1 MPVRTSNKS
10 ACMQLAVISQ
20 SARIYAH
27 FAHQAGL
34 KPDVVDAFADVDTR
48 AYAHRWLQCTALTS
62 GWNTADFK
70 TLVDNLETW
79 QTDTLVIG
87 SGFEQ
92 SLQQYAWLYKHY
104 TLAGN
109 APQVVDQ
116 LKDPFW
122 LAHTCA
128 SLGIAF
134 PEVRQTAPD
143 TGRWL
148 VKQQGGCGGS
158 HIKDWQVGMTVAHND
173 YYQAWQAGISVGAL
187 FVGNGEQCRL
197 VGVHQLHEA
206 VGSYAYAG
214 ASRLR
219 DASLDAAMQALADC
233 LMQAVALKGIFS
245 IDARWYA
252 GRLYLLE
259 VNPRLSASM
268 RLYDGLP
275 LMQAHLAGCRQQALP
290 AFQVPIYSASHRILY
305 AGQRLDVSDLRM
317 PDWLE
322 DRPQGGMIE
331 AGQPL
336 CSVYAQGENMV
347 EVQQQ
352 LLQQQ
357 EFLKKQWGTYVSER
371 IQFFNS

>member
-1 MPVRTSNKS
+1 
-10 ACMQLAVISQ
+10 MQLAVISQ

-34 KPDVVDAFADVDTR
+34 NPDVVDAFADVDTL
-48 AYAHRWLQCTALTS
+48 ACANRWLQCNALTS
-62 GWNTADFK
+62 GWNPADFQ
-70 TLVDNLETW
+70 TLTDCLDTW

-87 SGFEQ
+87 SGFEHA
-92 SLQQYAWLYKHY
+92 LPQYAWLYQHY

-134 PEVRQTAPD
+134 PEVRQAAPAA
-143 TGRWL
+143 GRWL
-148 VKQQGGCGGS
+148 VKQQGGCGGG
-158 HIKDWQVGMTVAHND
+158 HIKDWQPGMVVPENA

-187 FVGNGEQCRL
+187 FVGNGEHCRL

-206 VGSYAYAG
+206 VGNYAYAG
-214 ASRLR
+214 ASRLL
-219 DASLDAAMQALADC
+219 DTSLDQAMQALADH
-233 LMQAVALKGIFS
+233 LMQAVPLQGIFS
-245 IDARWYA
+245 VDARWYA

-268 RLYDGLP
+268 RLYAGVP

-290 AFQVPIYSASHRILY
+290 VLNVPVYSASHRILY
-305 AGQRLDVSDLRM
+305 AGQRLDVSGLAM

-322 DRPQGGMIE
+322 DRPQGGIIE
-331 AGQPL
+331 AGQPV
-336 CSVYAQGENMV
+336 CSLYAQGENMF

-371 IQFFNS
+371 IQFFND

>member
-1 MPVRTSNKS
+1 
-10 ACMQLAVISQ
+10 MQLAVVSQ
-20 SARIYAH
+20 SARIYAN
-27 FAHQAGL
+27 FAHEAGL
-34 KPDVVDAFADVDTR
+34 APDVIDAFADIDTR
-48 AYAHRWLQCTALTS
+48 ACANRWLQCKALVS
-62 GWNTADFK
+62 GWNPSDFRI
-70 TLVDNLETW
+70 LIDRLDAW

-92 SLQQYAWLYKHY
+92 ALPQYAWLYQHY

-109 APQVVDQ
+109 TPQVMDQ

-122 LAHTCA
+122 LAPICTN
-128 SLGIAF
+128 LGIAS
-134 PEVRQTAPD
+134 PEVRQTAPVS
-143 TGRWL
+143 GRWL
-148 VKQQGGCGGS
+148 VKQRGGCGGG
-158 HIKDWQVGMTVAHND
+158 HIKDWQAGMMVAQHE

-187 FVGNGEQCRL
+187 FVGNGEHCRL

-206 VGSYAYAG
+206 LDSYAYAG
-214 ASRLR
+214 ASRLL
-219 DASLDAAMQALADC
+219 DASLDQAMQALADC

-245 IDARWYA
+245 IDARWHA

-268 RLYDGLP
+268 RLYVGLP

-290 AFQVPIYSASHRILY
+290 ILNVSIYSASHRILY
-305 AGQRLDVSDLRM
+305 AGQSVDVSGLRM

-322 DRPQGGMIE
+322 DRPNGGMIE
-331 AGQPL
+331 AGQPV
-336 CSVYAQGENMV
+336 CSLYAQGENMF

-357 EFLKKQWGTYVSER
+357 EFLKKLWGTYVSER
-371 IQFFNS
+371 IQFFND